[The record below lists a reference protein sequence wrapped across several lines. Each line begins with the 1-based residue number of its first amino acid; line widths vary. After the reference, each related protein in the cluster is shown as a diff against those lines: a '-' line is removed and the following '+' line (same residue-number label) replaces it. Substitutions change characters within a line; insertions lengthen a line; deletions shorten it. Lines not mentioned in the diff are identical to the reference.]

1 MTDRA
6 LNATERMTATDAIFW
21 LLDTVPELRST
32 IGAVMIL
39 ARPPPVD
46 LVRSEL
52 VRLTRFF
59 PHMRQV
65 VTDVPLNL
73 APPEWTPDADFD
85 LDYHLRA
92 IAIPTPGGMRELL
105 AAVSPLYAT
114 PLDRSRPLWEAY
126 LVEGLLD
133 GRGAMFFKLHH
144 CLTDGVG
151 GTRLFEAMCGEARTA
166 SPAPSELPVL
176 ASDTTPGAVLR
187 RAWQDTL
194 TDLAQVAGDLAA
206 GAGTAVLRPL
216 ATLEGIRRG
225 MRMATAF
232 GRTLTAAPHESVL
245 QRHRSSSRALA
256 VLDLPLADVDT
267 VRRRLAATN
276 NDIVLTLLT
285 GALHRW
291 HTSRGA
297 DVHELRVLVP
307 VSLRD
312 EGDATQGNRIG
323 LLHESLPVGEPNP
336 LTRLRLIQERM
347 RRFKTARGAA
357 LFPVVAR
364 VLLLLPRAVAATLG
378 RQQMQRANLVCT
390 NVPGPRQTCFWAGE
404 AVERIYPFAPLVG
417 DHPLSV
423 ALFSYR
429 DTVCVGID
437 VDPLAMPDL
446 PHFVDAFDEA
456 RRELLAVAGA
466 TGDPA
471 GPWR

>member
-1 MTDRA
+1 MAPAD
-6 LNATERMTATDAIFW
+6 RMTATDAIFW

-32 IGAVMIL
+32 IGAVMVL
-39 ARPPPVD
+39 ARAPSREV
-46 LVRSEL
+46 VRDEL

-65 VTDVPLNL
+65 VTDVPFNL

-85 LDYHLRA
+85 LDYHLRT
-92 IAIPTPGGMRELL
+92 IAIPAPGGMRELL
-105 AAVSPLYAT
+105 AAVGPLYAT

-126 LVEGLLD
+126 LVEGLLG
-133 GRGAMFFKLHH
+133 GRGAVFFKLHH
-144 CLTDGVG
+144 ALTDGVG
-151 GTRLFEAMCGEARTA
+151 GTRLFEALYGERRTA
-166 SPAPSELPVL
+166 PPVPSELP
-176 ASDTTPGAVLR
+176 AAPEATPVAVLR

-194 TDLAQVAGDLAA
+194 ADLAQVGGDLAA
-206 GAGTAVLRPL
+206 AAGTAVLRPF
-216 ATLEGIRRG
+216 ATLEGVRHG
-225 MRMATAF
+225 MRMAIAF
-232 GRTLTAAPHESVL
+232 GRSLTAAPRESVL

-256 VLDLPLADVDT
+256 VLDLPLADIDT
-267 VRRRLAATN
+267 IRRRLDATN
-276 NDIVLTLLT
+276 NDVVLTLLT

-307 VSLRD
+307 VNLRE

-336 LTRLRLIQERM
+336 HTRLRLIQERM
-347 RRFKTARGAA
+347 HRFKTARGAA

-390 NVPGPRQTCFWAGE
+390 NVAGPRQTCFWAGQ

-466 TGDPA
+466 DTAPDRHTA
-471 GPWR
+471 